1 MLGCLTFSLCI
12 TCIIQGQPQK
22 IETTLIKQEEA
33 EGMQKTGS
41 RQKSGKAENAHVG
54 MGLRK

>member
-12 TCIIQGQPQK
+12 LCIIQGQPQK
-22 IETTLIKQEEA
+22 TETTLIKQEEA

-41 RQKSGKAENAHVG
+41 RQKGGKAEDAHVG
-54 MGLRK
+54 KGLRK